1 MRLNIVAAAYALWI
15 LGIFVAFYLV
25 KDPDDVSVMQFL
37 LMCGAIPAVCQVF
50 LLGVDW
56 HGLVAPVKLWLA
68 FLLVILVSYDVSGMD
83 PRFAPTASG
92 GYVVPASW
100 QPIVFTLNTIF
111 IMGMATVVAGCP
123 DRRLLR
129 STASLYSIYA
139 IPFVVY
145 IILTGD
151 RLWGRLSAGLQP
163 IMWGLMG
170 LTICLG
176 AFARK
181 PGLVALGAV
190 CV

>member
-1 MRLNIVAAAYALWI
+1 
-15 LGIFVAFYLV
+15 
-25 KDPDDVSVMQFL
+25 
-37 LMCGAIPAVCQVF
+37 
-50 LLGVDW
+50 
-56 HGLVAPVKLWLA
+56 
-68 FLLVILVSYDVSGMD
+68 
-83 PRFAPTASG
+83 
-92 GYVVPASW
+92 
-100 QPIVFTLNTIF
+100 IVFTLNTIF

-145 IILTGD
+145 ILLTGD

-190 CV
+190 CVGLASILEASARESLLSFAIALIVVIPLYFRGMNHARLFATLAVLCGVLAAATVLFDPY